1 METYKVSINHS
12 KQSIT
17 IKCYDKGKKYATYR
31 QDYCSKALIAGAED
45 WTESDIR
52 SFLRYSQSYYSV
64 D

>member
-12 KQSIT
+12 KRVMT
-17 IKCYDKGKKYATYR
+17 IKCYDKGEKYATYR
-31 QDYCSKALIAGAED
+31 SLVMSDQELEAAED